1 MRSCTLYSSQTT
13 LCNISVVATHE
24 VSVGVDYATS
34 EWLYNSSRQ
43 VFTVEEMMP
52 HLTHVKGAV
61 SKNLFLKDKKKKLWL
76 LSAKHD
82 AEVKLA
88 DVAKKV

>member
-1 MRSCTLYSSQTT
+1 
-13 LCNISVVATHE
+13 
-24 VSVGVDYATS
+24 
-34 EWLYNSSRQ
+34 
-43 VFTVEEMMP
+43 MP
-52 HLTHVKGAV
+52 HLTHVEGAV